1 MGIWAEFALSLR
13 PHVPFTRNVL
23 LEGVSR
29 MMAVGPVAEFDP
41 VGASWSGLCRL
52 TSLSPSM
59 NLSPPPGNLC
69 ESGCHVSG
77 RFFCTRT
84 WWRLS

>member
-41 VGASWSGLCRL
+41 VGASWSGLCR
-52 TSLSPSM
+52 
-59 NLSPPPGNLC
+59 
-69 ESGCHVSG
+69 
-77 RFFCTRT
+77 
-84 WWRLS
+84 